1 MPTSKAAPAA
11 ASTPLSSVSGP
22 GPAVTVACAWFVPGA
37 GHFLHG
43 QKQKAMVFTVVICLM
58 FGIGLGLSG
67 RLFPFDFSEPLVVL
81 AAAAEWMLGIFRLV
95 AAFGGWGRGEV
106 TAITFEYGNTFLITA
121 GLLNALVVLDA
132 YDLATGRK
140 KR

>member
-1 MPTSKAAPAA
+1 MSTSKAAPAA
-11 ASTPLSSVSGP
+11 ASTPLSSTSGP

-43 QKQKAMVFTVVICLM
+43 QMQKAVVFAIVICLM
-58 FGIGLGLSG
+58 FGLGLGLNG

-81 AAAAEWMLGIFRLV
+81 AAGAEWVLGILRVV